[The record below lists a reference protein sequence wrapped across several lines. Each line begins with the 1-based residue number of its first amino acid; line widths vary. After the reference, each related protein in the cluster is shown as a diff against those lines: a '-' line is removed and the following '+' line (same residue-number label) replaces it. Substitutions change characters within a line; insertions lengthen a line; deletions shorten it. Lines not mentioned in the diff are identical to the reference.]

1 MMHSQMPV
9 RSLLCALLMLPLGM
23 PQGLVEL
30 RLSDQGVQQAAAFA
44 VQEYNDGRQDAP
56 SFFKKLRVV
65 YAQSPVNF
73 PNVYHLTIALVQ
85 TACIKRPGTT
95 MAYVK
100 IQQCPL
106 FPGQPQVNCYFK
118 ITSYHGDTMSLDV
131 QMCLDSIDTNVQWT
145 PEHRHL

>member
-9 RSLLCALLMLPLGM
+9 QSLLCALLMLPLGV

-44 VQEYNDGRQDAP
+44 VQEYNNDQQDAP
-56 SFFKKLRVV
+56 SYFKKLQVV

-73 PNVYHLTIALVQ
+73 PNVYHLTVALVK
-85 TACIKRPGTT
+85 TACLKRPGTT

-106 FPGQPQVNCYFK
+106 FPGHPQVTCYFK

-131 QMCLDSIDTNVQWT
+131 QMCLDSLDREVQWS